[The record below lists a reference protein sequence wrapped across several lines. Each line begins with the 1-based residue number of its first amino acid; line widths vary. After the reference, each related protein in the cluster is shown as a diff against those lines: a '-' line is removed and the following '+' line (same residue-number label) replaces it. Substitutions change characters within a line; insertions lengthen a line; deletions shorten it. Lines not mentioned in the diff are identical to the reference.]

1 MFVSTPIPNPFI
13 ALLHPLAVVSAW
25 DSRAVRFDAYAC
37 AQAVSR
43 PVMPSVADTF
53 MAE

>member
-1 MFVSTPIPNPFI
+1 MFVSTPIQNPFI

-25 DSRAVRFDAYAC
+25 DSLAVRFYAYGR

-43 PVMPSVADTF
+43 HVMPSVPESF